1 MTSVCG
7 RSRTVGSGSIAMPLL
22 SERPETAFTA
32 AAAASHESHNQWR
45 TRSLSSRS
53 SILTRSREDGL
64 ASGVKPTMHYM
75 FDGMPPAQLP
85 AAVQYEWAVDQ
96 SARGWHETQRH
107 SQRKSGRRLIPDR
120 QSLIY
125 RQSVA
130 NHVDSPCVAT
140 VAQSLNYNNLLLP
153 QETWLP
159 RQWLPKKCSVARPS
173 TGWSSN
179 RPVRAIPPARK
190 ELRNPRA
197 MASLSSTMLTFNESE
212 EGEPMLCDAERQSS
226 PIFERGLPVITPR
239 RTGRQATLAK
249 FGYASF
255 DSFQTSSRNMSLWT
269 ESGV

>member
-85 AAVQYEWAVDQ
+85 AAVQYEWTVDQ
-96 SARGWHETQRH
+96 SARCWHETQRH

-125 RQSVA
+125 RQRLAAAAVA
-130 NHVDSPCVAT
+130 AEEVLGCQAEHRMVFKQAHPRDPPGTQGTTEPSRHGVA
-140 VAQSLNYNNLLLP
+140 L
-153 QETWLP
+153 EH
-159 RQWLPKKCSVARPS
+159 
-173 TGWSSN
+173 
-179 RPVRAIPPARK
+179 
-190 ELRNPRA
+190 
-197 MASLSSTMLTFNESE
+197 
-212 EGEPMLCDAERQSS
+212 DADIQ
-226 PIFERGLPVITPR
+226 
-239 RTGRQATLAK
+239 
-249 FGYASF
+249 
-255 DSFQTSSRNMSLWT
+255 
-269 ESGV
+269 